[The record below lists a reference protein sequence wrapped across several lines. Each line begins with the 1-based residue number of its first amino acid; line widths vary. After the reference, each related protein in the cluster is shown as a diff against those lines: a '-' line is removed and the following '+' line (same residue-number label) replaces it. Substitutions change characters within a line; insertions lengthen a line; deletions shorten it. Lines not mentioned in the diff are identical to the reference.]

1 MLTDPK
7 PQRRREEPW
16 GLSENLHV
24 GVQRSAE
31 NPAFSEQPKPLTD
44 EERDIL
50 ETWAHPNAGNGE
62 IARFATRL
70 LAEHDALKEKC
81 RETEAESR
89 LKDINGDCIM
99 MLRDQLKRL
108 FGVEAAFFDD
118 VVLLACHKAW
128 QLGTAGESLP
138 EPEIEQGA
146 SDGD

>member
-1 MLTDPK
+1 MAEPMSEMELESVEK
-7 PQRRREEPW
+7 LMQRPESIAKVLRE
-16 GLSENLHV
+16 LSDL
-24 GVQRSAE
+24 RAE
-31 NPAFSEQPKPLTD
+31 
-44 EERDIL
+44 R
-50 ETWAHPNAGNGE
+50 
-62 IARFATRL
+62 
-70 LAEHDALKEKC
+70 DALKEKC

-108 FGVEAAFFDD
+108 FGVEAAFFED

-138 EPEIEQGA
+138 EPGIDQEA